1 MISKVMKRGLTTIP
15 VEVRKALG
23 MKPGDRLI
31 YTVEG
36 NVVRIRVHPGAR
48 SLSGI
53 LASDKGKGMSFD
65 EIRKAAA
72 KNARKRGVQRQ

>member
-1 MISKVMKRGLTTIP
+1 MISKVTKKGVTTIP

-36 NVVRIRVHPGAR
+36 NVVKIRVHPGLL

-53 LASDKGKGMSFD
+53 LASDKGKDMSFD

-72 KNARKRGVQRQ
+72 KKARERGGRW